1 MPLGAV
7 RSVFV
12 LVMFESLSLPHA
24 RYILSYWLLLSYYLA
39 LRVALLRRNE
49 MVSLGRLLTSHRK
62 TGSAELNHQ
71 ASWRMEAQ
79 NQGSL
84 PMWLLDEHSSMMT

>member
-12 LVMFESLSLPHA
+12 LVMFESLSLSLPHA
-24 RYILSYWLLLSYYLA
+24 RYILSYWRLLLSYYLA

-49 MVSLGRLLTSHRK
+49 MVSLGRPLSLHTEKQDLLNSTIKRVGEWNLEIRDPAYK
-62 TGSAELNHQ
+62 VTG
-71 ASWRMEAQ
+71 
-79 NQGSL
+79 
-84 PMWLLDEHSSMMT
+84 